1 MYKGIP
7 IRLAADFSPE
17 TLLDKKE
24 QYRMFKVLKERNFQP
39 RILYL
44 AKLLLKSEREIKSF
58 PDKQKLKEVITPKSS
73 LQETLKGFL

>member
-44 AKLLLKSEREIKSF
+44 ARLSF
-58 PDKQKLKEVITPKSS
+58 RIEGKIIFQTSKK
-73 LQETLKGFL
+73 